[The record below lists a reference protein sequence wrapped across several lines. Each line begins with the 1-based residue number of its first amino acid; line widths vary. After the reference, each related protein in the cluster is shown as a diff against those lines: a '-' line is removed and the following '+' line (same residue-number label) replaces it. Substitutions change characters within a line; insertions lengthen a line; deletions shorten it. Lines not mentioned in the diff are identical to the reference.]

1 MVRLIRLVRIAKLY
15 KYAYSNIESKL
26 LKPATLVLVDKG
38 EGDKKKILEK

>member
-26 LKPATLVLVDKG
+26 LKPATLVLDKG